1 MKTCKLQDFLTELQ
15 PWLDR
20 DHIHDAELDGN
31 GRLILHFND
40 GMKNV
45 YAIDDCTAGQM
56 EKVVQQLEARG
67 IPVLTAQG

>member
-1 MKTCKLQDFLTELQ
+1 MKSCNLQDFLTELQ

-31 GRLILHFND
+31 GHLTLYFND

-45 YAIDDCTAGQM
+45 YAIDDCTAQQM
-56 EKVVQQLEARG
+56 AKIVQRLKGRG
-67 IPVLTAQG
+67 IMVKGG